1 MACNCKK
8 KRRYVLASPSARF
21 ETDTKHPESAARH
34 RLPAIPY
41 RARLEICRQCEHVK
55 YFLWRPRCGIC
66 GCFMEIKAGIPGMHC
81 PLGKW

>member
-1 MACNCKK
+1 MGCNCRK
-8 KRRYVLASPSARF
+8 KRRRYALAS
-21 ETDTKHPESAARH
+21 SAAPVVQDGLKTNALH

-41 RARLEICRQCEHVK
+41 RERLEICRRCDRVK
-55 YFLWRPRCGIC
+55 YFLWRPRCGVC